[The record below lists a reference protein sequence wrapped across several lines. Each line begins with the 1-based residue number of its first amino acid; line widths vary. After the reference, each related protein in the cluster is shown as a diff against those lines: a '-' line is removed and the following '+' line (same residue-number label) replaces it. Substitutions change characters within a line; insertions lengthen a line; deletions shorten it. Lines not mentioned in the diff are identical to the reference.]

1 MTAHD
6 VNMLII
12 AYNGEREQEKRIQYL
27 KNRRFALQHPF
38 RAVSSHLIIIENF
51 RLRRIDI
58 FYLLEQIFYNRV
70 CKGVIDEYIEDQI
83 NIAEKTKQH
92 YMEIAAEINSR
103 EYRKGG
109 KKYEADQF

>member
-12 AYNGEREQEKRIQYL
+12 AYNGEREQEKRIEYL

-38 RAVSSHLIIIENF
+38 RAVSGHMVIMENF

-58 FYLLEQIFYNRV
+58 FYLLEQIFYNKV
-70 CKGVIDEYIEDQI
+70 WKGVISEYIENQM
-83 NIAEKTKQH
+83 NIAEKTKQ
-92 YMEIAAEINSR
+92 YYAEIAAEINSQ
-103 EYRKGG
+103 EYKKGG
-109 KKYEADQF
+109 KRNEAD